1 MELKE
6 RALLTGVNLNNDD
19 DFEKSMDEL
28 ENLAEA
34 CGFEVAGRV
43 EQNLRSVNSA
53 FYIGPGK
60 VEETAALVEAMEI
73 DAVIFDNELTPTQQR
88 NLEKALGCRILD
100 RTQLILE
107 IFAQRAR
114 TREARLQVE
123 AARLQYMLPRLA
135 GKGVSMDRQGGG
147 GIGTV
152 VRGGGEKKIVLDRRR
167 IEQNIAVLRKELEDL
182 RKDREIQRKRRSESG
197 LPRVALVGYTNAGK
211 STVMNALVELSQKPD
226 SKKVFEKDMLFAT
239 LETSVRSIE
248 LPDSRS
254 FLLSDTVG
262 FVSKLPHELVKAFRS
277 TLEEVKEADLL
288 LHVVDAS
295 DPEAERQIRVTVDTL
310 EQIGAGDIPVIYV
323 FNKADLAGM
332 AYPFEKDNAI
342 YISAKER
349 IGIRELAELIC
360 RYVFRTYID
369 CMMLIPYEY
378 GNIVSYF
385 RENAL
390 VKDIKYESDGTWLQ
404 LECSE
409 SDYRRYRQF
418 VTEK

>member
-1 MELKE
+1 MEIRE
-6 RALLTGVNLNNDD
+6 RALLVGVNLNGDD

-34 CGFEVAGRV
+34 CGFEAYGRI
-43 EQNLRSVNSA
+43 EQNLRTVNSA
-53 FYIGPGK
+53 YYIGTGK
-60 VEETAALVEAMEI
+60 VGEAAELVEATEA
-73 DAVIFDNELTPTQQR
+73 DVVIFDNELTPTQQR
-88 NLEKALGCRILD
+88 NLEKALGCRVMD

-114 TREARLQVE
+114 TKEAKLQVE
-123 AARLQYMLPRLA
+123 VARLQYMLPRLA
-135 GKGVSMDRQGGG
+135 GKGESMDRQGGG

-167 IEQNIAVLRKELEDL
+167 IEQNIAVMSKELEDI
-182 RKDREIQRKRRSESG
+182 RKDRRIQSKRRSESG

-211 STVMNALVELSQKPD
+211 STIMNAMVELSQKPD

-239 LETSVRSIE
+239 LGTSVRNIV
-248 LPDSRS
+248 LPDNRS

-262 FVSKLPHELVKAFRS
+262 FVSKLPHALVKAFRS

-295 DPEAERQIRVTVDTL
+295 DPEAERQIRVTEETL
-310 EQIGAGDIPVIYV
+310 EQIGAGGIPVIYV
-323 FNKADLAGM
+323 FNKADLTDM
-332 AYPFEKDNAI
+332 AIPFVKDDTI

-360 RYVFRTYID
+360 RNAFRTYVA
-369 CMMLIPYEY
+369 CRMLIPYKY
-378 GNIVSYF
+378 GDIVAYF

-390 VKDIKYESDGTWLQ
+390 VKDIKYENDGTCLL

-409 SDYRRYRQF
+409 SDYRRFRQF
-418 VTEK
+418 VTER